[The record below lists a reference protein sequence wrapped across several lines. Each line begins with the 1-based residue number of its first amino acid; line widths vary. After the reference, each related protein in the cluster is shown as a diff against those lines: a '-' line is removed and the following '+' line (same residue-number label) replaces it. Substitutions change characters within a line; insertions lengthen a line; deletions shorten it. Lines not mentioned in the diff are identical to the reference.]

1 MSENGKY
8 SVWYHTP
15 RGESS
20 GTLYLHD
27 GKISGRG
34 TTLSYNGSYVIDGD
48 HFTAEIQTW
57 RHAEQPSTVGI
68 DVMEIVI
75 TGTAPQ
81 GKIVTSCTGYA
92 KQVPDLVFDVTL
104 VRMSDDELPELKHR

>member
-1 MSENGKY
+1 MRERRS
-8 SVWYHTP
+8 SPV
-15 RGESS
+15 RGRVKAWAES
-20 GTLYLHD
+20 LHSSLNEVD
-27 GKISGRG
+27 W
-34 TTLSYNGSYVIDGD
+34 
-48 HFTAEIQTW
+48 AEIQTW